1 MPAPSMMFAITP
13 SILAA
18 PVLLGAAWMLLLL
31 AYQDLSSRRLPNTWV
46 GIYAALFLLYAWASG
61 MGWQQLGGH
70 VITAMAAM
78 GLLVVLF
85 ILRAMGG
92 GDVKLWTALM
102 LWAGPSGAGM
112 AVLIASFCGLLLGL
126 LGWAIQHLPRARPGQ
141 VRPGRVRPGHARS
154 GRARPSWRS
163 IRVLRMLTAARGV
176 PYGVGLALAGLHNLL
191 SASL

>member
-1 MPAPSMMFAITP
+1 MSAPSMMSAITP

-18 PVLLGAAWMLLLL
+18 PALLGAAWMLLLL

-126 LGWAIQHLPRARPGQ
+126 LGWAIQRLPRPD
-141 VRPGRVRPGHARS
+141 
-154 GRARPSWRS
+154 WRS